1 MNNKMNNFK
10 EWNSETTDVTTDA
23 KWILMTMDV
32 LAEDNHGEFG
42 FDTCNEDTKI
52 EIIAR
57 MLEDKLIKV

>member
-10 EWNSETTDVTTDA
+10 EWQDVETGDA

-32 LAEDNHGEFG
+32 LAEENHGEFG
-42 FDTCNEDTKI
+42 FDTCDEDTKI
-52 EIIAR
+52 EIITK

>member
-10 EWNSETTDVTTDA
+10 EWQDAETTDATTA
-23 KWILMTMDV
+23 SWILMTMDV
-32 LAEDNHGEFG
+32 LAEENHGEFG

-52 EIIAR
+52 EIITK

>member
-1 MNNKMNNFK
+1 MNNFK

-32 LAEDNHGEFG
+32 LVEDNHGEFG